1 MRPKQRIL
9 FGGPAS
15 QIDEKPG
22 QISLADLLVRE
33 VRHRI
38 TRITGRQQLILE
50 VVSYFQK
57 QYNTEIFEGLGCRK
71 DDMDFPKGDIK
82 NITDVS
88 TWQECGKQ
96 QGIRMDGLICLLFE
110 VSKVL

>member
-1 MRPKQRIL
+1 MPCFKPTSNRKKREA
-9 FGGPAS
+9 AS
-15 QIDEKPG
+15 NNQGTYQPI
-22 QISLADLLVRE
+22 AY
-33 VRHRI
+33 RI